1 MRKIKAFFI
10 IALSIAIAV
19 SIAVTGFTAYSYD
32 NSMLTD
38 TSWTESE
45 NAVTKSVSYDTE
57 NGIAECTISYLI
69 DENNSCAYFQVLAV
83 NAQIKK
89 NSSIQIE
96 FNIDSDTEKYSFYVD
111 KDGVK
116 GSTDVRKKF
125 SAGCRFFNAQNTGS
139 GMYVVALDVKT
150 KALENRMKIALCVDN
165 VKFNLIDGVTLN
177 KITTTKKPTTTKVK
191 ATRTENTQY
200 SADGITV
207 EKGNANNP
215 EKEDK
220 STKFK
225 ASHKY
230 TTANSKSDSSATKY
244 RASGI
249 LSTEKSG
256 AVAETASQIIYN
268 PKTSDNAKGKRQILI
283 LTGGVLGAVGLLLIG
298 FSAGHLNSE
307 KKKSKEN
314 AEEETSL
321 NDEDDFEF

>member
-1 MRKIKAFFI
+1 MRKTKVIFI
-10 IALSIAIAV
+10 IALSMAITV
-19 SIAVTGFTAYSYD
+19 STAITGFTAYSYD
-32 NSMLTD
+32 DSMLTD

-69 DENNSCAYFQVLAV
+69 DENNSCAYFQILAV

-96 FNIDSDTEKYSFYVD
+96 FDIDSDTEKYSFYID
-111 KDGVK
+111 KEGVN
-116 GSTDVRKKF
+116 GSTDVCKKF
-125 SAGCRFFNAQNTGS
+125 SAGCSFFNAQSTGS

-165 VKFNLIDGVTLN
+165 IKFNLIDGVALN
-177 KITTTKKPTTTKVK
+177 KITTTKKTTTAKVR
-191 ATRTENTQY
+191 ATRTDNTLY

-220 STKFK
+220 STKFT

-230 TTANSKSDSSATKY
+230 TRANSNSDSSPTKY
-244 RASGI
+244 RASVI
-249 LSTEKSG
+249 YSTEKSG
-256 AVAETASQIIYN
+256 ASPETASQIIYN
-268 PKTSDNAKGKRQILI
+268 PKASDNAKGKRQILI
-283 LTGGVLGAVGLLLIG
+283 ITGGVLGALGLLLIG
-298 FSAGHLNSE
+298 FSAGHLNAE
-307 KKKSKEN
+307 KKKSKDST
-314 AEEETSL
+314 EEETSL

>member
-1 MRKIKAFFI
+1 M
-10 IALSIAIAV
+10 
-19 SIAVTGFTAYSYD
+19 
-32 NSMLTD
+32 
-38 TSWTESE
+38 
-45 NAVTKSVSYDTE
+45 
-57 NGIAECTISYLI
+57 
-69 DENNSCAYFQVLAV
+69 
-83 NAQIKK
+83 
-89 NSSIQIE
+89 
-96 FNIDSDTEKYSFYVD
+96 
-111 KDGVK
+111 
-116 GSTDVRKKF
+116 RKKF

-200 SADGITV
+200 SADGIAV
-207 EKGNANNP
+207 EKENANNP

-220 STKFK
+220 STKFT

-230 TTANSKSDSSATKY
+230 TTANSKSNSSATKY

-298 FSAGHLNSE
+298 FSAGHLNAE

-314 AEEETSL
+314 TEEETSL

>member
-1 MRKIKAFFI
+1 M
-10 IALSIAIAV
+10 
-19 SIAVTGFTAYSYD
+19 
-32 NSMLTD
+32 
-38 TSWTESE
+38 
-45 NAVTKSVSYDTE
+45 
-57 NGIAECTISYLI
+57 
-69 DENNSCAYFQVLAV
+69 
-83 NAQIKK
+83 
-89 NSSIQIE
+89 
-96 FNIDSDTEKYSFYVD
+96 
-111 KDGVK
+111 
-116 GSTDVRKKF
+116 
-125 SAGCRFFNAQNTGS
+125 
-139 GMYVVALDVKT
+139 
-150 KALENRMKIALCVDN
+150 
-165 VKFNLIDGVTLN
+165 IDGVTLN

-207 EKGNANNP
+207 EKENANNP

-230 TTANSKSDSSATKY
+230 TTANNKSDSSATKY

-283 LTGGVLGAVGLLLIG
+283 LTGGILGAVGLLLIG
-298 FSAGHLNSE
+298 FSAGHLNAE

-314 AEEETSL
+314 TEKETSL

>member
-1 MRKIKAFFI
+1 MRKIKVFFI
-10 IALSIAIAV
+10 IALSIAITV
-19 SIAVTGFTAYSYD
+19 STAVTGFTAYSYD
-32 NSMLTD
+32 GSMLTD

-96 FNIDSDTEKYSFYVD
+96 FNIDSDSEQYSFYVD
-111 KDGVK
+111 KDGVR
-116 GSTDVRKKF
+116 GSTDVCKKF

-207 EKGNANNP
+207 EKENANNP

-283 LTGGVLGAVGLLLIG
+283 LTGGILGAVGLLLIG
-298 FSAGHLNSE
+298 FSAGHLNAE

-314 AEEETSL
+314 TEEETSL

>member
-10 IALSIAIAV
+10 IALSIAITV
-19 SIAVTGFTAYSYD
+19 STAVTGFTAYSYD
-32 NSMLTD
+32 DSMLTD

-45 NAVTKSVSYDTE
+45 NAVTKSVSYETE

-89 NSSIQIE
+89 SSSIQIE

-116 GSTDVRKKF
+116 GSTDVCKKF
-125 SAGCRFFNAQNTGS
+125 GAGCRFFNAQNTGS
-139 GMYVVALDVKT
+139 GIYVVALDVKT

-177 KITTTKKPTTTKVK
+177 KITATKKPTTTKVK
-191 ATRTENTQY
+191 ATRANKTQY

-220 STKFK
+220 STKFT

-230 TTANSKSDSSATKY
+230 TTANSKSDSSVTKY

-256 AVAETASQIIYN
+256 AVPETASQIIYN
-268 PKTSDNAKGKRQILI
+268 PKISDNAKGKRQILI
-283 LTGGVLGAVGLLLIG
+283 LTGGILGAVGLLLIG
-298 FSAGHLNSE
+298 FSAGHLNAE

-314 AEEETSL
+314 TEEETSL

>member
-1 MRKIKAFFI
+1 MRKIKTFFI
-10 IALSIAIAV
+10 IALSIVIAV
-19 SIAVTGFTAYSYD
+19 STAVTGFTAYSYD
-32 NSMLTD
+32 DSMLTD

-96 FNIDSDTEKYSFYVD
+96 FNIDSDTEQYSFYVD

-125 SAGCRFFNAQNTGS
+125 SAGCSFFNAQNTGS

-165 VKFNLIDGVTLN
+165 VKFNLIDGVILN

-200 SADGITV
+200 SADGITI
-207 EKGNANNP
+207 EKENANNP

-220 STKFK
+220 ATKFK

-256 AVAETASQIIYN
+256 AVPETASQIIYN

-283 LTGGVLGAVGLLLIG
+283 LTGGILGAVGLLLIG
-298 FSAGHLNSE
+298 FSAGHLNA
-307 KKKSKEN
+307 KSKEN
-314 AEEETSL
+314 TEEETSL